1 MEVINMSLTTEKKSF
16 YKFKNKVDLT
26 NKETFGYFS
35 EENPLNN
42 ELFIYLNNSLD
53 NSASQSITNYN
64 LGYNINDTVK
74 LF

>member
-1 MEVINMSLTTEKKSF
+1 MALTNEKKSF

-26 NKETFGYFS
+26 NKQTFGYFA

-42 ELFIYLNNSLD
+42 ELFVYLNSSLD
-53 NSASQSITNYN
+53 GSASKSITNYN
-64 LGYNINDTVK
+64 LNYNINDVVK